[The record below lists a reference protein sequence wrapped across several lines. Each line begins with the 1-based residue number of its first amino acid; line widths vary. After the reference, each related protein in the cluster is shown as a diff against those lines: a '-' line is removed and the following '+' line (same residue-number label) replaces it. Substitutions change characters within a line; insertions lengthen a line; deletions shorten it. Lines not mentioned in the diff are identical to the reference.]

1 MRRREQEADRK
12 RSRRKKQ
19 KTFRKG
25 HDYLRN
31 VCRLNRKQGCADICE
46 IKILQDK

>member
-19 KTFRKG
+19 KAFCKG

-31 VCRLNRKQGCADICE
+31 VSRRNRKHDYADFCKV
-46 IKILQDK
+46 KILQDK